1 MCNKKKLPYIWTLP
15 HLIHMEKTIIEA
27 TRGLE
32 YPNPVSNGS
41 FLILAHNRH
50 TMGTL
55 YYVHTNI
62 CEQLPQNSSM
72 WVMG

>member
-1 MCNKKKLPYIWTLP
+1 MCNKKKN
-15 HLIHMEKTIIEA
+15 LIFGHYHMEKTIIEA

-62 CEQLPQNSSM
+62 CDRLPQNS
-72 WVMG
+72 

>member
-1 MCNKKKLPYIWTLP
+1 MQQKKKKPYIWTLP

-62 CEQLPQNSSM
+62 CDRLPQNS
-72 WVMG
+72 